1 MIGIVVLAI
10 AGIVAYNSMS
20 DNQQEAGVNFSN
32 SHQSAVYEPVAA
44 IISPSSSGYVV
55 SKKSAHEIINRVTPK
70 TWANYEV
77 KSEAITSE
85 TPAKTHEAIFSIFFK
100 SEESEIDRDTQLSIK
115 AYLENTSSRAFS
127 VSGYASNDGS
137 VVFNEYISK
146 KRAEN
151 TCKTLISIDTTID
164 CSVGQTIVGSNDAKD
179 RKAVITPK

>member
-20 DNQQEAGVNFSN
+20 DNQQEASVNFSN

-55 SKKSAHEIINRVTPK
+55 SKKSAEIINRITPK
-70 TWANYEV
+70 TWANYEI
-77 KSEAITSE
+77 KGEAIASE
-85 TPAKTHEAIFSIFFK
+85 TPSKTHEAIFSIFFK

-137 VVFNEYISK
+137 VVFNERLSRN
-146 KRAEN
+146 RAEN
-151 TCKTLISIDTTID
+151 TCKTLISIDSTID
-164 CSVGQTIVGSNDAKD
+164 CSVGKTIVGSNDAKD